1 MWTEVTCGSECLSP
15 PLSLLSAS
23 CYSGEA
29 ELNLY
34 VSLTYVQIMAFL
46 GLWLPAI
53 KNKDL
58 DIIIRLCDL
67 MLKAILSL
75 KSSNPGLFG

>member
-1 MWTEVTCGSECLSP
+1 MWTEVTLGSECLSP
-15 PLSLLSAS
+15 RLSLLSAS
-23 CYSGEA
+23 RYSGET
-29 ELNLY
+29 ELNLH
-34 VSLTYVQIMAFL
+34 VSLTYVHIMAFL

-67 MLKAILSL
+67 MLK
-75 KSSNPGLFG
+75 PF